1 LRADAD
7 VPRAWQKPERNQRD
21 KKRKIE
27 REMTD
32 GAEIVTGSAE
42 ASAGDVDAT
51 KLRRERGDDKD
62 NHERAKNRQC
72 AKVKLP
78 NE

>member
-7 VPRAWQKPERNQRD
+7 VPRAWQKPERNQRG

-32 GAEIVTGSAE
+32 QAEIVTGSAFRFNSC
-42 ASAGDVDAT
+42 AFSAMLVS
-51 KLRRERGDDKD
+51 ERMP
-62 NHERAKNRQC
+62 
-72 AKVKLP
+72 L
-78 NE
+78 